1 LENKAAAGG
10 TEWEQIE
17 VTQQMTLSELSTK
30 LGRPLV
36 IPLMGYPGIQLT
48 QSTIKQNEFN
58 WGLHFWSV
66 YELAKRFEPD
76 GIFFMM
82 DLAVEANALGLPV
95 RFPLWESPSVEYP
108 LVKATTDLNQF
119 LALDPLKDGRVAAF
133 IETMRLMSAHLD
145 ILKGAYVIGPF
156 TLAGLL
162 IGANDIA
169 MATITDKET
178 VLGVLEFC
186 VGTIGRYAKALEAA
200 GCDMIA
206 ILEPTAVMLSPQS
219 FWQFSGQFIKRL
231 VENMGVFPIL
241 HICGDTHHLIPE
253 MIRTGAKG
261 LSLDS
266 LVDFSKVMG
275 RVPEDIYLIGNIDPV
290 RVMLQETPQGVGKA
304 IDDLL
309 SAMSSH
315 KNFILS
321 TGCDLPPET
330 PLQNIEAFMQAG
342 KSWRR
347 D

>member
-1 LENKAAAGG
+1 MELG
-10 TEWEQIE
+10 
-17 VTQQMTLSELSTK
+17 ELSSK
-30 LGRPLV
+30 LGRPLM

-58 WGLHFWSV
+58 WGLHFWSI
-66 YELAKRFEPD
+66 YELCKRFEPD

-119 LALDPLKDGRVAAF
+119 LSLDPLKDGRVAAF

-145 ILKGAYVIGPF
+145 MLKGAYVVGPF

-162 IGANDIA
+162 MGANDIA

-186 VGTIGRYAKALEAA
+186 VGTISRYAKALEAA

-206 ILEPTAVMLSPQS
+206 IVEPTAVMLSPQS
-219 FWQFSGQFIKRL
+219 FRQFSGQFIKRL
-231 VENMGVFPIL
+231 IDNLSVFTIL
-241 HICGDTHHLIPE
+241 HICGDTSHLVSE
-253 MIRTGAKG
+253 MVGTGARG

-266 LVDFSKVMG
+266 LVDLSEVANELPDD
-275 RVPEDIYLIGNIDPV
+275 VYLIGNVDPV
-290 RVMLQETPQGVGKA
+290 RVMLQETPEGVNKA
-304 IDDLL
+304 VHELL
-309 SAMSSH
+309 ERMAPH
-315 KNFILS
+315 ENFILS

-330 PLQNIEAFMQAG
+330 PLENIEAFMKAG

-347 D
+347 KEISLDDYDAW

>member
-1 LENKAAAGG
+1 ML
-10 TEWEQIE
+10 
-17 VTQQMTLSELSTK
+17 LRELSTK

-66 YELAKRFEPD
+66 YELARRFEPD

-95 RFPLWESPSVEYP
+95 RFPLWESPSVEFP
-108 LVKATTDLNQF
+108 MVKQTTDLNQF
-119 LALDPLKDGRVAAF
+119 LSLDPLKDGRVAAF
-133 IETMRLMSAHLD
+133 VETMRLMSSQLD

-186 VGTIGRYAKALEAA
+186 LGTISRYARALAAA

-219 FWQFSGQFIKRL
+219 YWQFSGQFVKRL
-231 VENMGVFPIL
+231 IESMSVFPIL
-241 HICGDTHHLIPE
+241 HICGDTRHLLPE
-253 MIRTGAKG
+253 MVKTGAKG

-266 LVDFSKVMG
+266 LVDFSAAIKS
-275 RVPEDIYLIGNIDPV
+275 VPADVYLIGNIDPV
-290 RVMLQETPQGVGKA
+290 RVMLQETPKGVGRA
-304 IDDLL
+304 VGDLL
-309 SAMSSH
+309 QTMAAH
-315 KNFILS
+315 ENFILS

-330 PLQNIEAFMQAG
+330 PLENIEAFMQAA
-342 KSWRR
+342 KSRR
-347 D
+347 RN